1 MIANRN
7 MDATPTA
14 RRKAGKNKNHQVKML
29 PRVPSFNNAVTPVK
43 SENSNTVTS
52 SYSDGE
58 DEKGYYSS
66 GSAKSCSKSK
76 SKQRRSQRHLSTE
89 TLTDKNEHLSRDQA
103 VRKGKPPSKTQF
115 IYLFL
120 PRENAQLLALLL
132 GRSFCTSTQKWMQVQ
147 WQMASRYSA
156 KQPLSCLK
164 RKLLQTFLRKN
175 VVALG
180 IKSLYLFWSNHRKIK
195 LVQSLL
201 CKFPT
206 FSFAG
211 KRKQTFKRSHLP

>member
-103 VRKGKPPSKTQF
+103 VRKGKPPKHSSSIFFYRAKMPNF
-115 IYLFL
+115 WHYCLVDHFVH
-120 PRENAQLLALLL
+120 PPKNGCRYND
-132 GRSFCTSTQKWMQVQ
+132 KWHQDI
-147 WQMASRYSA
+147 
-156 KQPLSCLK
+156 
-164 RKLLQTFLRKN
+164 LQNNPFH
-175 VVALG
+175 V
-180 IKSLYLFWSNHRKIK
+180 
-195 LVQSLL
+195 
-201 CKFPT
+201 
-206 FSFAG
+206 
-211 KRKQTFKRSHLP
+211 